1 MNRIYTTALIL
12 LCFMGR
18 LLGANNTE
26 DDTAKFYQAIQPT
39 PQGINRY
46 LENVY
51 NDPRYTT
58 EILPNNF
65 DHMLQLLI
73 HGKQTNQ
80 SRAFARSVLRL
91 YLNGMKRSSY
101 INAYAFYELMEKLPE
116 LLEDYFMIYKFD
128 RFSHAQKQINKL
140 LYGTF
145 SSPEKFSFFQQ
156 KPEQFLDQLSQQLA
170 EISTTA
176 PTLDD
181 DISIEELRRVIMTFL
196 EVALNKL
203 VWSPQDG
210 EDSWLCVKGIS
221 NQLAELLE
229 RNIFDDT
236 EDLNDLFI
244 SLIERYCYFLD
255 ITSTDTKIEFYE
267 KVRQDIADNPV
278 ILFELEEQ
286 EEAITPKSDRL
297 LGTLI
302 RGQAQASAREH
313 GIVV

>member
-1 MNRIYTTALIL
+1 MNRIYTAALIL
-12 LCFMGR
+12 LCFTGK
-18 LLGANNTE
+18 LLGDTE
-26 DDTAKFYQAIQPT
+26 DDTAKFYRAIQPT
-39 PQGINRY
+39 SQGITRY
-46 LENVY
+46 LEEVY
-51 NDPRYTT
+51 NDPRYAT

-65 DHMLQLLI
+65 DHLMQFLA
-73 HGKQTNQ
+73 HGKQTHQ
-80 SRAFARSVLRL
+80 SRAYAKSVMRL
-91 YLNGMKRSSY
+91 FLNNIKRSSY
-101 INAYAFYELMEKLPE
+101 INAYAFSELMEKLPE
-116 LLEDYFMIYKFD
+116 MLEDYFMIYKFD
-128 RFSHAQKQINKL
+128 RFDHAQKQINKL

-145 SSPEKFSFFQQ
+145 SSPEQFAFFQRE
-156 KPEQFLDQLSQQLA
+156 PEQFLDQLSHQLA
-170 EISTTA
+170 EISTTT

-196 EVALNKL
+196 ELALNKL

-210 EDSWLCVKGIS
+210 EDSWLCVKGIAH
-221 NQLAELLE
+221 QLAELLE

-244 SLIERYCYFLD
+244 SLVERYCYFLD
-255 ITSTDTKIEFYE
+255 ITSPDTKVEFYE

-286 EEAITPKSDRL
+286 EEAITPKSDRM

-313 GIVV
+313 GIIV